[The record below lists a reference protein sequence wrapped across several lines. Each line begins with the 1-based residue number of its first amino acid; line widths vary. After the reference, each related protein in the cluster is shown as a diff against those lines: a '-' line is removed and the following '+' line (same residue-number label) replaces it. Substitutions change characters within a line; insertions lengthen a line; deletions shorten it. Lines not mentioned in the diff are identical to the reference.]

1 MNRALLQGC
10 AKEVIE
16 RGDEQYQNFNTESA
30 GQTTDI
36 IGKHIY

>member
-16 RGDEQYQNFNTESA
+16 RGDEQY
-30 GQTTDI
+30 
-36 IGKHIY
+36 